1 MAIDYVS
8 ALETI
13 KNGIIALGKD
23 AGAKELTQLQTAAQG
38 TADAIKAD
46 AVTWTEQ
53 LTSGGITA
61 EQLKFLIAADEEYF
75 QVVALTQAG
84 IALAQMDALK
94 AGIAN
99 LIVKTLTSLIP

>member
-1 MAIDYVS
+1 MAIDFGS
-8 ALETI
+8 AIETI
-13 KNGIIALGKD
+13 KSGIIALGKT
-23 AGAKELTQLQTAAQG
+23 AGATELTQLQTAAQG

-46 AVTWTEQ
+46 MVTWTGQ
-53 LTSGGITA
+53 LTSGGINA
-61 EQLKFLIAADEEYF
+61 EQLKFLIASEDEYF
-75 QVVALTQAG
+75 QITALTQAG